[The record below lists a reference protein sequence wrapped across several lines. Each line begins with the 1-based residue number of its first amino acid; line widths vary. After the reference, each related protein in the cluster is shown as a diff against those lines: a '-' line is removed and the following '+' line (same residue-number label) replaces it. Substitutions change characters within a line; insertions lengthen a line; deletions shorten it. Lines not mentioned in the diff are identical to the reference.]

1 MIEPTTSATATA
13 AVSVGLAALLAG
25 AVGDVAAD
33 VMMVFLAAIAGTVIS
48 ISGGRSTNLIESI
61 KFLFIA
67 TTTSLTLSWAIAA
80 IISGLHPVLASAYT
94 PTIISFLIGTQSM
107 RLGVI
112 ASKVTGRIESK
123 IES

>member
-13 AVSVGLAALLAG
+13 AISVGLAALLAG

-48 ISGGRSTNLIESI
+48 ISGSRSTSLIESV

-67 TTTSLTLSWAIAA
+67 TATSLTLSWAVAA
-80 IISGLHPVLASAYT
+80 IISGVHPALASAYT

-112 ASKVTGRIESK
+112 AAKVTGRIESK
-123 IES
+123 IEG